1 MNCRTLLAA
10 LVDLAARVTKIE
22 PTSLSVFMFVNAL
35 STASTRITLA
45 QCSQPKPQTSMF
57 RFLI

>member
-10 LVDLAARVTKIE
+10 RVDLAARVTKIE
-22 PTSLSVFMFVNAL
+22 PTSLSAFMLVNAL